1 MDTKGLLEQ
10 VTNIK
15 DKAGT
20 IKCPA
25 FLKFL
30 GDETLPVHSYIVFSE
45 RCELKNI
52 QLNGVKQH
60 VLKRNEL
67 FTAVQH
73 NVSIYGSKLAGWR
86 IEKYKNPGTCPR
98 CGGNLVLR
106 TVKRGERKGLVMGSF
121 YAVKKS
127 ERKIP
132 PLFLLSKNPHTKISR
147 KIAEQNN
154 NFFSALISYFLTPI
168 FIFHFSWR
176 KKGVEKYVRRRT
188 CCTGYYTECII
199 DDNIQVDNIFKDDTN
214 TGNYTS
220 VIDNSKYRII
230 FEANDGS
237 AANTIQTVDYN
248 TTSLLTQNTFAWRK
262 Y

>member
-73 NVSIYGSKLAGWR
+73 NVSILRFK
-86 IEKYKNPGTCPR
+86 TC
-98 CGGNLVLR
+98 
-106 TVKRGERKGLVMGSF
+106 
-121 YAVKKS
+121 
-127 ERKIP
+127 
-132 PLFLLSKNPHTKISR
+132 
-147 KIAEQNN
+147 
-154 NFFSALISYFLTPI
+154 
-168 FIFHFSWR
+168 W
-176 KKGVEKYVRRRT
+176 VENR
-188 CCTGYYTECII
+188 EI
-199 DDNIQVDNIFKDDTN
+199 
-214 TGNYTS
+214 
-220 VIDNSKYRII
+220 
-230 FEANDGS
+230 
-237 AANTIQTVDYN
+237 
-248 TTSLLTQNTFAWRK
+248 
-262 Y
+262 